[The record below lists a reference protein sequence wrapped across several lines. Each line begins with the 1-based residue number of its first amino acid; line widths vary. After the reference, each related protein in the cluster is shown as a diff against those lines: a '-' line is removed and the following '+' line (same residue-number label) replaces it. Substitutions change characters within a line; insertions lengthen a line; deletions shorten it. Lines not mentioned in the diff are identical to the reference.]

1 MKSCVVD
8 SGVVSLSRSF
18 RSGLGTAAVHPKW
31 DSSVSLCPEVIKQIF
46 QSSVLVFWA
55 CFEYDPA
62 EPEQIEV

>member
-1 MKSCVVD
+1 M
-8 SGVVSLSRSF
+8 SRSF